1 MYLIDTHAHLDMIK
15 WMAPAEAV
23 RRSVE
28 EGVKYIINPGS
39 SIEGSKKAV
48 EYATKFPGVFASVGL
63 HPNHAEEAGTSEI
76 GLLESLMTGSDG
88 KRNKKVVAVGE
99 VGFDFYRDL
108 SSRINQEKAFRAQI
122 ELALRYNLPLIIHNR
137 DADKQIFRV
146 LKEFSGHDNLRGV
159 VHCFLSDSAFAMQCL
174 DLGLYIS
181 FTGIITFPSAKNTLN
196 AVKSVPIDRMF
207 VETDAPFLAPQAK
220 RGKENFPGYV
230 KYVAEKIAKTKEMAL
245 EEVAEITS
253 ENAVKFFKLTVE
265 NN

>member
-1 MYLIDTHAHLDMIK
+1 
-15 WMAPAEAV
+15 
-23 RRSVE
+23 
-28 EGVKYIINPGS
+28 
-39 SIEGSKKAV
+39 
-48 EYATKFPGVFASVGL
+48 
-63 HPNHAEEAGTSEI
+63 
-76 GLLESLMTGSDG
+76 
-88 KRNKKVVAVGE
+88 
-99 VGFDFYRDL
+99 
-108 SSRINQEKAFRAQI
+108 
-122 ELALRYNLPLIIHNR
+122 
-137 DADKQIFRV
+137 
-146 LKEFSGHDNLRGV
+146 
-159 VHCFLSDSAFAMQCL
+159 MQCL